1 MFPAIISLYCIVTSL
16 ELVLLFFL
24 FVTKD
29 VINENTH
36 TITNIIKMMNQQVKV
51 LVLSNDISASQ
62 EKKYLSKANYYN
74 VKVIHF
80 ISKQEMGELFNKN
93 EVACVG
99 INDINMAKEIIKL
112 AQ

>member
-1 MFPAIISLYCIVTSL
+1 MKIYMDLLQENKIKTLLQFAYCSKKMFFG
-16 ELVLLFFL
+16 E
-24 FVTKD
+24 
-29 VINENTH
+29 
-36 TITNIIKMMNQQVKV
+36 TNIIKMMNQQVKV

-74 VKVIHF
+74 VKVIRF

-99 INDINMAKEIIKL
+99 INDINMTKEIIKL

>member
-1 MFPAIISLYCIVTSL
+1 MDLLQENKIKTLLQFPYCSKK
-16 ELVLLFFL
+16 LFFG
-24 FVTKD
+24 
-29 VINENTH
+29 ETH
-36 TITNIIKMMNQQVKV
+36 IIKMMNQQVTV

-99 INDINMAKEIIKL
+99 ISDINMAKEIIKL

>member
-1 MFPAIISLYCIVTSL
+1 MKIYMDLLQENKIKTLLQFAYCSKKMFFG
-16 ELVLLFFL
+16 E
-24 FVTKD
+24 
-29 VINENTH
+29 
-36 TITNIIKMMNQQVKV
+36 TNIIKMMNQQVKV